1 MSQRPAD
8 NYVRME
14 AKQQII
20 ITSTTVDSLE
30 SEYFPNKRYTNKKKR
45 GYNKNKCMRVK
56 F

>member
-20 ITSTTVDSLE
+20 ITSATVDSPE
-30 SEYFPNKRYTNKKKR
+30 SEYFPHKWYTNK
-45 GYNKNKCMRVK
+45 NVCILNFK
-56 F
+56 FISND